1 MKVVLETFILS
12 VLLKC
17 AAYTQAVRLMNIYP
31 FDTEMITAIQDSD
44 LLSECRRV
52 AFYAQRWRSNV
63 SVEAHVL
70 ACSSER

>member
-1 MKVVLETFILS
+1 MKVVLEMFILS
-12 VLLKC
+12 VLLKR
-17 AAYTQAVRLMNIYP
+17 AAHTQAVRHGNDYIDP
-31 FDTEMITAIQDSD
+31 RQR
-44 LLSECRRV
+44 LLHECRRV